1 MKKGL
6 IVFKGKYGA
15 SRQYAQWLGHQLD
28 LPYWD
33 ASQMSAELL
42 SSCDFIVLG
51 GAVYYG
57 KLLLRSFIMK
67 HIEILKTKKL
77 FIFIVC
83 ATPDSDERTQ
93 KQIVKQNIPKLIANR
108 DDIYFLPGRLVI
120 EKLKLG
126 DRLMLRLAAAFEKDP
141 VKKQVMLNGIDSVNQ
156 DNLIDIVIAVTMYSR
171 KKKDSPDDL
180 TRRSPT
186 PDSPRQ

>member
-15 SRQYAQWLGHQLD
+15 SRQYAQWLGRQLG

-33 ASQMSAELL
+33 ASQMSPELL

-51 GAVYYG
+51 SAVYYG
-57 KLLLRSFIMK
+57 KLLLRSFMMK
-67 HIEILKTKKL
+67 HIEILKAKKL

-93 KQIVKQNIPKLIANR
+93 KHIVKQNIPKWIVNR
-108 DDIYFLPGRLVI
+108 DDIYFLPGRLVV

-126 DRLMLRLAAAFEKDP
+126 DHLMLRLAAAFERDP
-141 VKKQVMLNGIDSVNQ
+141 AKKQVMLNGIDGVDQ
-156 DNLIDIVIAVTMYSR
+156 DNLIDIVIAVSMYSR
-171 KKKDSPDDL
+171 KKKDSPDGL
-180 TRRSPT
+180 ARRSPT
-186 PDSPRQ
+186 PDNPRS